1 MEEYRYIEQSINF
14 VNFLK
19 ENINETNMSV
29 KRLLKKAIE
38 EVFGK
43 IAQLLTKD
51 NRYNIYYFKTDI
63 RIGGGDCYKNFE
75 FGFLLTIFSSTLTQ
89 MFADKFHKIVIP
101 SCGFKESEIY
111 LFFTIDSFD
120 SEFREELEDGDE
132 DAILFIPDYVMDSYE
147 DSNDQIKSKIETYDF
162 ANVY

>member
-1 MEEYRYIEQSINF
+1 MEEYRHIEQSINF

-19 ENINETNMSV
+19 ENINETNRSV
-29 KRLLKKAIE
+29 KSFLKKAIE

-43 IAQLLTKD
+43 IAQSLTKD
-51 NRYNIYYFKTDI
+51 SRYNIYYFNTGI
-63 RIGGGDCYKNFE
+63 RIGVDAFKNFE

-101 SCGFKESEIY
+101 SCGIKESEIY

-120 SEFREELEDGDE
+120 SEFIEELEDNDE
-132 DAILFIPDYVMDSYE
+132 DAILFIPDYVVDSYE
-147 DSNDQIKSKIETYDF
+147 YSNDQIKSKIETYGF
-162 ANVY
+162 VNVY